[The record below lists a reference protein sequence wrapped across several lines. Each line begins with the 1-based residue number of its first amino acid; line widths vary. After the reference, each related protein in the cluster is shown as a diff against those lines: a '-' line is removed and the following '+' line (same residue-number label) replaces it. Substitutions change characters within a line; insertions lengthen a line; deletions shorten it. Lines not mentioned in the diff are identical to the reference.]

1 MTVRIGA
8 QGGTSMTRKRPNV
21 ADLRARKGKGQMTML
36 RYFTLDEAA
45 AAEAA
50 LIDIASVPPAL
61 VSDPRYATA
70 APGVFAMTG
79 QTHLECPNADDYLRF
94 SAGMIGAGADAI
106 YCSGSLATVE
116 KLAREH
122 IPTVGHVGLVPSR
135 ATWTGGLR
143 AVAKTATAAL
153 ALFDECRRYQ
163 DAGAFAVEIEVVP
176 VEVASAISARLDLLL
191 WSMGAGPGCDAQYL
205 FAEDILGEN
214 RGHVP
219 RHAKVYR
226 NFAAEY
232 DRLQSE
238 RIKAF
243 AEFRDDVASGAFP
256 QAGHV
261 VTMDTSEHE
270 AFLRG
275 IDA

>member
-1 MTVRIGA
+1 
-8 QGGTSMTRKRPNV
+8 MTRKLPTI
-21 ADLRARKGKGQMTML
+21 ADLRAQKGKGQMTIL
-36 RYFTLDEAA
+36 RYFTLDEAE

-50 LIDIASVPPAL
+50 GIDIASVPPDL
-61 VSDPRYATA
+61 ISDPAYRKA
-70 APGVFAMTG
+70 APSVFSMTG
-79 QTHLECPNADDYLRF
+79 KAHPEAGTADDYLRF
-94 SAGMIGAGADAI
+94 AGRMLQAGADAL
-106 YCSGSLATVE
+106 YCSGSLQTVDT
-116 KLAREH
+116 LAREYVP
-122 IPTVGHVGLVPSR
+122 IVGHVGLVPSR
-135 ATWTGGLR
+135 ATWTGGFR
-143 AVAKTATAAL
+143 AVGKTATDAL
-153 ALFDECRRYQ
+153 ALYHACRRYQ
-163 DAGAFAVEIEVVP
+163 EAGAFAVEIEVVP
-176 VEVASAISARLDLLL
+176 VEVATAISARLDLLL

-214 RGHVP
+214 RGHMP

-256 QAGHV
+256 EAGHV
-261 VTMDTSEHE
+261 VRMDPAEHE

-275 IDA
+275 IDS